1 VNILFVGDVYI
12 PSPNHI
18 YASEPYIFVMENI
31 IIYLSIEFVTISY
44 LKMHVGG
51 LFKHENSSEIR

>member
-1 VNILFVGDVYI
+1 MGDVYI
-12 PSPNHI
+12 PSQNHI
-18 YASEPYIFVMENI
+18 YASAPFIFVMENL

-51 LFKHENSSEIR
+51 LFKHENSSEIK

>member
-1 VNILFVGDVYI
+1 MNILFVGDVYI
-12 PSPNHI
+12 PSPSHI

-51 LFKHENSSEIR
+51 LFKHEYSSEKR